1 LSFVLDVLAA
11 MLTGGMATH
20 DFSTDPA
27 KEVGQSQVFLA
38 IAPASVETIEELS
51 RFAQGQSVAQKAIDA
66 LHAAT
71 PIQAEKP
78 VRYPGEGALRVRVE
92 SMELGVVV
100 EEAAWEAFVK
110 LELELSHV

>member
-1 LSFVLDVLAA
+1 
-11 MLTGGMATH
+11 MATH

-51 RFAQGQSVAQKAIDA
+51 RFAQGQSIAQKAIDA

-78 VRYPGEGALRVRVE
+78 VRYPGEGALRMREE
-92 SMELGVVV
+92 SMALGIVV
-100 EEAAWEAFVK
+100 EEAAWDAFVK